1 MEKKISNFR
10 HFLNSSN
17 FFFTTLSSGARA
29 GSGKTIPGAA
39 QKEDGSETLFGAVT
53 VVCLSDGLPVV
64 VQLELPQV
72 GSVGE
77 EAGWQSHHPV
87 TRQVQ
92 YA

>member
-1 MEKKISNFR
+1 M
-10 HFLNSSN
+10 
-17 FFFTTLSSGARA
+17 SSGARA
-29 GSGKTIPGAA
+29 GSGKTIPEAA
-39 QKEDGSETLFGAVT
+39 QKEDGSETLFGTVT

-72 GSVGE
+72 GCVGE